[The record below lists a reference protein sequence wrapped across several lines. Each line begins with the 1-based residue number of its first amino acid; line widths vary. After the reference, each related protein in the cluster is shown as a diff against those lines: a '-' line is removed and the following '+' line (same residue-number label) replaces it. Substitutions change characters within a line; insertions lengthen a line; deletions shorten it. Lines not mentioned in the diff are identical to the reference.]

1 MSRDIVLTLAIPT
14 SSILH
19 ESKLQLNVALR
30 NARRP
35 ERFAAALQR
44 PRELSR
50 IYPSHRFAAKT
61 LELSAYSLLLQHR
74 LAEATRQYV
83 VAMGLAL
90 TAGDAMTVAVTAN
103 ALSNIYL
110 TAGNIPGALEA
121 AQQAVA
127 SVPPLCEPAFRASLQ
142 SHYARVLARS
152 GKFEEAERTFGAA
165 IELSERESLGGP
177 RADAWKLMGRELML
191 RGDLDAAGR
200 ALTEAIRLRLLNRD
214 PEMASDYHD
223 LADIRMRAGQ
233 PAEALRILDLAER
246 RIATATCFPAWRSI
260 CCAAARAWLSASRG
274 WLCWTC
280 AAPFAAS
287 IPLPPS
293 SCPATCYG
301 PKSRGP
307 PKPTSCLPKPP

>member
-1 MSRDIVLTLAIPT
+1 V
-14 SSILH
+14 
-19 ESKLQLNVALR
+19 
-30 NARRP
+30 
-35 ERFAAALQR
+35 
-44 PRELSR
+44 SR

-83 VAMGLAL
+83 VAKGLAL
-90 TAGDAMTVAVTAN
+90 TAGEAMTVAVTAN

-246 RIATATCFPAWRSI
+246 RIATAICFPAWRVDLLRGR
-260 CCAAARAWLSASRG
+260 ARLALGESRLALLDLRRAVRG
-274 WLCWTC
+274 IDSSPAFLLPGDLLRSQTSRPTE
-280 AAPFAAS
+280 AHELFA
-287 IPLPPS
+287 
-293 SCPATCYG
+293 
-301 PKSRGP
+301 
-307 PKPTSCLPKPP
+307 